1 MVLDVMPKTF
11 NRANTCVS
19 GASWKIFQCRYPT
32 KTFEEFWEF
41 CCQYYSLHSY
51 PLHFLMTMNDTSK
64 VACLELGACDTT
76 EVKEEPYEEKDTNYC
91 FVYYMARNYGGRYLD
106 GCCVELLFS

>member
-1 MVLDVMPKTF
+1 
-11 NRANTCVS
+11 
-19 GASWKIFQCRYPT
+19 
-32 KTFEEFWEF
+32 
-41 CCQYYSLHSY
+41 
-51 PLHFLMTMNDTSK
+51 MNDTSK
-64 VACLELGACDTT
+64 VACLELGACNTT